1 MRLLLLLEG
10 ALAASL
16 LLSSPYALAQQ
27 NTGTEELG
35 AADAA
40 NGSSAAA
47 DSPAAASPKIGG
59 EPVAPSSDVVAS
71 VPAAPPAEDAAEA
84 APTRERGARSAMV
97 EEVIVTAQKREEKL
111 ANVPISIQAFSPEA
125 LAARGIESQIGLTRA
140 VPSLDVGSQAGYATI
155 FLRGIGTEAFLTAD
169 PSIASYVDGVYFP
182 FSPTFIQDFAGVER
196 VEVLKG
202 PQGTLFGRNAVG
214 GAISVTSKAP
224 DFAAPSTS
232 LEMTIGNDGLLKPRV
247 YTNVPIT
254 DNFAVN
260 LSAYYSNAE
269 SYLEG
274 TTAGKK
280 PRDEISQG
288 VRVKAR
294 WAPLDE
300 LDITLGMVRTRNQGN
315 GAAGVNLHPS
325 LLGQVVGIQAPD
337 NPRAVNSDERLYG
350 VADTQLVSGQ
360 IVYNAPWLDV
370 KLLGSKQHD
379 SLLYNY
385 DFDGSPEPLVS
396 FDVPGHPADIKQGE
410 LQLISN
416 DSMPWDDWLKVT
428 GGVFLFHNIQGF
440 NPVEITA
447 ANFDPTSP
455 GSLLFGTS
463 YTDFLPQQLIGQLQE
478 AFGPAGLLAQLAGG
492 VLPDA
497 RAYRV
502 RGVARIETS
511 SAGYYLQTT
520 MKFTDWMS
528 LTLGGRYQNEKRGV
542 YESSIDVVAYET
554 AVGET
559 LLDRPVID
567 WQNARDADG
576 NIVPNHKRTK
586 GFFPKVTLD
595 FHPFLDDTLVFASYQ
610 TAKKAA
616 AFNAFA
622 IYLPPQYIK
631 PEETTAYELGM
642 RTSLFDGATRL
653 SAALFRYDITNL
665 QTQYVSLVS
674 GGALAFQN
682 APKAHSTGIDFD
694 VTTELLPNA
703 IDGLAMSVNGAFI
716 DAKFG
721 SYPDAAGY
729 GKGAGI
735 FSTNNDY
742 TGNRQTR
749 TPRFSGTVSL
759 SKLWVEGNNE
769 IELGSNYYYNSGF
782 YYSASNDPNYEQ
794 KSYGLVGAFARYQY
808 APWHLGV
815 RLFGNNLTD
824 KFYTQGVI
832 STDFGGVFTIAPPI
846 TYGATIS
853 WEF

>member
-1 MRLLLLLEG
+1 MRLLEG
-10 ALAASL
+10 ALAASV
-16 LLSSPYALAQQ
+16 LLSSSMTLAQQ

-35 AADAA
+35 ATDATNA
-40 NGSSAAA
+40 SGAAAAA
-47 DSPAAASPKIGG
+47 DSPAAALP
-59 EPVAPSSDVVAS
+59 EPSSEPLPPSGDVAAS
-71 VPAAPPAEDAAEA
+71 VPAAPPADAPAEA
-84 APTRERGARSAMV
+84 EPTRERARSALV

-125 LAARGIESQIGLTRA
+125 LAARGIESQLGLTRA

-232 LEMTIGNDGLLKPRV
+232 LEMTVGNDGLLKPRI

-254 DNFAVN
+254 DNFAMN

-274 TTAGKK
+274 TTAGQK

-325 LLGQVVGIQAPD
+325 PLGQLAGIQAPD
-337 NPRAVNSDERLYG
+337 NPRAVESDERLYG
-350 VADTQLVSGQ
+350 VSDTQLFSGQ
-360 IVYNAPWLDV
+360 IVYNAPWVDV
-370 KLLGSKQHD
+370 KLLGSQQHD

-385 DFDGSPEPLVS
+385 DFDSSPEPLVS
-396 FDVPGHPADIKQGE
+396 FDVPGHPADIRQGE

-416 DSMPWDDWLKVT
+416 DSMPYDDWLKLT

-440 NPVEITA
+440 NPVEVTV

-455 GSLLFGTS
+455 SSLLFGTS
-463 YTDFLPQQLIGQLQE
+463 YTDFLPQGTIDQLTE
-478 AFGPAGLLAQLAGG
+478 AFGPNGLLAQIAGG
-492 VLPDA
+492 ALPDG

-502 RGVARIETS
+502 RAVARIETQ
-511 SAGYYLQTT
+511 SAGYYLQST

-528 LTLGGRYQNEKRGV
+528 LTLGGRYQNEERSV
-542 YESSIDVVAYET
+542 YRSSIDVVAFQT
-554 AVGET
+554 AIGET
-559 LLDRPVID
+559 LLDRPPIV

-576 NIVPNHKRTK
+576 NVVPNHKRTK
-586 GFFPKVTLD
+586 GFFPKVTVD

-631 PEETTAYELGM
+631 PEETTAYELGL
-642 RTSLFDGATRL
+642 RTSLFDGLTRV
-653 SAALFRYDITNL
+653 SAALFRYDIKNL
-665 QTQYVSLVS
+665 QTQYVSLAS
-674 GGALAFQN
+674 GGALAFEN

-694 VTTELLPNA
+694 ATTELFPNL
-703 IDGLAMSVNGAFI
+703 IDGLAMSLNGAFI

-721 SYPDAAGY
+721 TYTSAAGY
-729 GKGAGI
+729 SKTTGL
-735 FSTNNDY
+735 FSPNNDFS
-742 TGNRQTR
+742 GNRQTR
-749 TPRFSGTVSL
+749 TPKFSGTVSL

-794 KSYGLVGAFARYQY
+794 KSYGLVGAYARYQY
-808 APWHLGV
+808 TPWHLGIRV
-815 RLFGNNLTD
+815 FGNNLTD

-846 TYGATIS
+846 TYGATVS